1 VSDALKQTRRNA
13 LARAHFGLTRIPR
26 QSVGLSDAG
35 AAFIGETFPAGLSA
49 DAARLDIA
57 NALDIFDMR
66 EAEGSREAQAAQPAG
81 GRGRPHYAALDEL
94 LTTIIATW
102 RRELLSLEHGIT
114 RTNSSGQ
121 GQQYHGPLLAFVE
134 RLLKIE
140 GVGYSFREGVADY
153 TSNKSLGKRLLRLA
167 K

>member
-1 VSDALKQTRRNA
+1 VSDAVKQSRRNA

-26 QSVGLSDAG
+26 QSVGLSDEG
-35 AAFIGETFPAGLSA
+35 AAFINETFPAGLSA
-49 DAARLDIA
+49 DAARLAIA
-57 NALDIFDMR
+57 NALGVFDMH
-66 EAEGSREAQAAQPAG
+66 EAETSRKAQAAQSAG
-81 GRGRPHYAALDEL
+81 SRGRPTYAALDEL
-94 LTTIIATW
+94 LTAIIVTW
-102 RRELLSLEHGIT
+102 RRELLALEQGIT
-114 RTNSSGQ
+114 RTNSSGR
-121 GQQYHGPLLAFVE
+121 GQQYHGALLDFVE